1 MPTLKNDGNSAAPR
15 AHDARLHGQRQHGL
29 DTLRALAI
37 VVVMVFHLQ
46 TYLPEFLEPVGR
58 VGWMGVD
65 IFFVLSGFLIGSQLL
80 KPYLR
85 GQKLSLADFYR
96 RRAFRI
102 LPAYLLMVLLYF
114 TVPAWRESPGISP
127 PWMFLT
133 FTQNFFIDYSV
144 HQAFSFAWSLCVEE
158 HFYLVLPLLV
168 LLLMKRPSFRR
179 TVALLAAVALA
190 GMAARGYV
198 LFHIL
203 RPLSNTDDGFGLAY
217 LERIYYPTYMRL
229 DGLLVGVSLALVKT
243 FRPHWW
249 AALAARGH
257 AATLGGTIF
266 VATAIWLF
274 RDRFSSVTGVAAWG
288 TVIGFPILSIGF
300 GLLLLSSVSRNGLLN
315 RFRIPG
321 AELVATLAFSLYLTH
336 KEAVHLDRLL
346 LPSLTAEPGFGSL
359 CLYAAT
365 CLAVAATLYV
375 CVERPFML
383 LRDRLSVGKIPA
395 ADQAMLDS
403 AAI

>member
-1 MPTLKNDGNSAAPR
+1 M
-15 AHDARLHGQRQHGL
+15 

-37 VVVMVFHLQ
+37 IVVMVFHLQ
-46 TYLPEFLEPVGR
+46 NYLPAFLEPIGR

-85 GQKLSLADFYR
+85 GQKVSLADFYW

-102 LPAYLLMVLLYF
+102 LPAYLLVVLLYF
-114 TVPAWRESPGISP
+114 MVPAWRESPGISS

-168 LLLMKRPSFRR
+168 LLLMKRPSLRK

-190 GMAARGYV
+190 GMLARTYV
-198 LFHIL
+198 LFHVL
-203 RPLSNTDDGFGLAY
+203 RPTARTDGNLWLPY
-217 LERIYYPTYMRL
+217 LEQLYYPTYTRL
-229 DGLLVGVSLALVKT
+229 DGLLIGVSLALIKT

-249 AALAARGH
+249 IALADRGH
-257 AATLGGTIF
+257 AAMMGSVVLVG
-266 VATAIWLF
+266 TAIWLF
-274 RDRFSSVTGVAAWG
+274 QDRFTSATGASAWG
-288 TVIGFPILSIGF
+288 TVIGFPILSVGF
-300 GLLLLSSVSRNGLLN
+300 GLLLLSSVSQNGLLS
-315 RFRIPG
+315 RYRIPG
-321 AELVATLAFSLYLTH
+321 AELIATLAFSLYLTH
-336 KEAVHLDRLL
+336 KEVVHLDRLFLPL
-346 LPSLTAEPGFGSL
+346 LTDEPGFTSL

-365 CLAVAATLYV
+365 CLTAAVLLYV
-375 CVERPFML
+375 CIERPFMR
-383 LRDRLSVGKIPA
+383 LRDHWWVETTSAG
-395 ADQAMLDS
+395 DQKMLDS

>member
-1 MPTLKNDGNSAAPR
+1 MHSLGSDSRSATLR
-15 AHDARLHGQRQHGL
+15 IHDARLHGL

-46 TYLPEFLEPVGR
+46 TYLPAFLKPIGR

-85 GQKLSLADFYR
+85 GEKLSLANFYW

-102 LPAYLLMVLLYF
+102 LPAYLLVVLLYF

-168 LLLMKRPSFRR
+168 LLLMKRPSFGK
-179 TVALLAAVALA
+179 TVALLVAVALA
-190 GMAARGYV
+190 GVAVRTYL
-198 LFHIL
+198 LFHVL
-203 RPLSNTDDGFGLAY
+203 RPMTPGEGDLWLPY
-217 LERIYYPTYMRL
+217 LERIYYPTYTRF
-229 DGLLVGVSLALVKT
+229 DGLLVGVSLALIKP

-249 AALAARGH
+249 SALAARGH
-257 AATLGGTIF
+257 AAMLGG
-266 VATAIWLF
+266 VLLVGVAIWLF
-274 RDRFSSVTGVAAWG
+274 QDRFTSATGASAWG
-288 TVIGFPILSIGF
+288 TVIGFPILSAGF
-300 GLLLLSSVSRNGLLN
+300 GLLLLASVSRNGLLS

-321 AELVATLAFSLYLTH
+321 AELVATLAFGLYLTH
-336 KEAVHLDRLL
+336 KEVVHLDRLL
-346 LPSLTAEPGFGSL
+346 LPSLTAEPGFVSL
-359 CLYAAT
+359 CLYATT
-365 CLAVAATLYV
+365 CFVAAALLYV
-375 CVERPFML
+375 CVERPFMR
-383 LRDRLSVGKIPA
+383 LRDRLWVEKVPA
-395 ADQAMLDS
+395 SDQSLVDS